1 MEMTANEILYLI
13 GGIILTFAALP
24 QITQLYVTKTAKGL
38 NLLTFLMLL
47 TGYILKMFYSI
58 YTAINGYGIVL
69 IITTSLGFLNILTV
83 TYLIIYYRYV
93 RKFRKKRR
101 F

>member
-1 MEMTANEILYLI
+1 MTLTEILYLI

-24 QITQLYVTKTAKGL
+24 QITQLYMTKNTEGL
-38 NLLTFLMLL
+38 NLLTFLMIT
-47 TGYILKMFYSI
+47 TGYILKMFYAI

-83 TYLIIYYRYV
+83 TFLIIYYRY
-93 RKFRKKRR
+93 FSE
-101 F
+101 